1 MLLICE
7 ALALVPSTLVALF
20 YGDGDFT
27 AFCLTIL
34 LLLLSALP
42 LIFIKPKN
50 KQIFAKDGFVIVA
63 LGWILIS
70 FYGAIP
76 FYLSGAIPSFVDCL
90 FESSSGFS
98 TTGSTIL
105 TAVEGLPHGVLFWR
119 SFTHWVGGMGILVL
133 TIAILPSL
141 GMGSMQVLK
150 AESPGPIVGKLVPKI
165 GQTAKILYSIYF
177 ALTVIEVVL
186 LCLAGMP
193 VFDSVIHA
201 LGTLGTGGFSNMN
214 ASIGHYNSPAIDWII
229 TLFMILSGIN
239 FSLYYFIIKRNF
251 KSFWQD
257 QELRTY
263 LILLCVAIAFITGD
277 LLIHNYYNSF
287 SEALRFS
294 SFQVASVMTTTGYA
308 TADYNNW
315 SMFSK
320 MILIL
325 IMFVGGCAGSTSG
338 GLKVSRIFIAF
349 KAMRCTFSRV
359 LHPNGCYIVRM
370 NQKKVEDQTVINV
383 LAYFVIYLLIFATG
397 LLIISLDGFDFGT
410 TFSSVV
416 TTLNNIGPGINMVG
430 PVGNFSEFSDL
441 SKITF
446 FFLMI
451 IGRVELYPMILLLSP
466 EVWKKK

>member
-7 ALALVPSTLVALF
+7 ALALVPSTLIALF

-63 LGWILIS
+63 LGWLLIS

-76 FYLSGAIPSFVDCL
+76 FYVSGAIPSFVDCF

-105 TAVEGLPHGVLFWR
+105 AAIEGLPHGILFWR

-141 GMGSMQVLK
+141 GMGSMQILK
-150 AESPGPIVGKLVPKI
+150 AESPGPVVGKLVPKI

-177 ALTVIEVVL
+177 ALTVIEIIL
-186 LCLAGMP
+186 LCMAGMP
-193 VFDSVIHA
+193 LFDSVIHA

-214 ASIGHYNSPAIDWII
+214 TSIAHYNSPAIDWII
-229 TLFMILSGIN
+229 TIFMILSGIN

-263 LILLCVAIAFITGD
+263 LMILGVAIAFITGD
-277 LLIHNYYNSF
+277 LLINNYYDSF

-294 SFQVASVMTTTGYA
+294 SFQVASTMTTTGYA
-308 TADYNNW
+308 TADFNTW

-320 MILIL
+320 IILIL
-325 IMFVGGCAGSTSG
+325 IMFVGGSAGSTSG
-338 GLKVSRIFIAF
+338 GLKVSRIVIAF

-370 NQKKVEDQTVINV
+370 NHKKVEDQTVINV
-383 LAYFVIYLLIFATG
+383 LAYFVIYLLIFAVG
-397 LLIISLDGFDFGT
+397 LLIISLNGFDFGT
-410 TFSSVV
+410 TFTSVV

-430 PVGNFSEFSDL
+430 PTGNFSEFSDL
-441 SKITF
+441 SKLTF
-446 FFLMI
+446 SLLMI